1 MGWFQKKQPQEP
13 GVETEKPSP
22 ARNPDNVFMFRM
34 VAVAYVLYTVWK
46 TIKLYLAGGEDAPRL
61 WMLCLSTVLL
71 GGGAIVLAVIS
82 FRRSQKRHIII
93 FLIRYTPSGICS
105 PGRGQPT
112 WRTQR
117 SFRQW
122 DFGSLSGSS
131 MTGAWESIRCI
142 TKTEDYK
149 NAAVNQMVY
158 RSVFLR

>member
-13 GVETEKPSP
+13 GAETEKPSP

-82 FRRSQKRHIII
+82 FRSWKKIKLQQQEEAEAEAEAE
-93 FLIRYTPSGICS
+93 LEALEEAS
-105 PGRGQPT
+105 
-112 WRTQR
+112 
-117 SFRQW
+117 
-122 DFGSLSGSS
+122 
-131 MTGAWESIRCI
+131 E
-142 TKTEDYK
+142 EDEEE
-149 NAAVNQMVY
+149 A
-158 RSVFLR
+158 